1 MPKQTNLELK
11 VGAFV
16 LIAIGCLT
24 VAILSVGNFSF
35 FERGQKLN
43 VIFGYANGLKKA
55 APVRLAGVEAGT
67 VKDINILTEGNQ
79 LKVNV
84 ELIIDEG
91 ITIPVDST
99 ISINQLGLLGEKY
112 IEITPGVSQQ
122 AIKEQGRVTGVD
134 PVPVDR
140 ITQRIDSMTAQLEK
154 TMNGINN
161 GLLTDQNTKSVTDI
175 LTGIKNIV
183 NEIQQGRGTLGMFLY
198 NPNIYKNLDEL
209 SGDLKNHPWKLLYRP
224 KPMKKQ

>member
-1 MPKQTNLELK
+1 MPKETNLELK

-24 VAILSVGNFSF
+24 VAILSIGNFSF
-35 FERGQKLN
+35 FERGQKMN

-55 APVRLAGVEAGT
+55 GPVRLAGVEAGHIT
-67 VKDINILTEGNQ
+67 DIEILNESGEI
-79 LKVNV
+79 KVRV
-84 ELIIDEG
+84 ELFIEHG
-91 ITIPVDST
+91 IQVPVDST

-112 IEITPGVSQQ
+112 VEITPGRSEQLISQD
-122 AIKEQGRVTGVD
+122 GRVRGID
-134 PVPVDR
+134 PVPIDR
-140 ITQRIDSMTAQLEK
+140 ITQRIDGMTAKLEK
-154 TMNGINN
+154 TMDGINN
-161 GLLTDQNTKSVTDI
+161 GLLTPQNTQSVTDI

-209 SGDLKNHPWKLLYRP
+209 STDLKNNPWKLLYRP
-224 KPMKKQ
+224 KPAKK

>member
-1 MPKQTNLELK
+1 MPKETNLELK

-35 FERGQKLN
+35 FEKGKKLD
-43 VIFGYANGLKKA
+43 VIFGFANGLKKA
-55 APVRLAGVEAGT
+55 APVRLAGVEAGL
-67 VKDINILTEGNQ
+67 VKSIDILTEGNEM
-79 LKVNV
+79 KVKV
-84 ELIIDEG
+84 ELLIDDG
-91 ITIPVDST
+91 IAIPADSN

-112 IEITPGVSQQ
+112 VEVTPGKSQQ
-122 AIKEQGRVTGVD
+122 MIQQGGRVLGVD

-154 TMNGINN
+154 TMHGINN
-161 GLLTDQNTKSVTDI
+161 GI
-175 LTGIKNIV
+175 LTQENTRSLSEILSGVKNIV
-183 NEIQQGRGTLGMFLY
+183 NEIQQGKGTLGMFLY

-209 SGDLKNHPWKLLYRP
+209 SSDLKTNPWKLLYRP
-224 KPMKKQ
+224 KPGKK

>member
-1 MPKQTNLELK
+1 MPKETNLELK

-35 FERGQKLN
+35 FEKGKKLD
-43 VIFGYANGLKKA
+43 VIFGFANGLKKA
-55 APVRLAGVEAGT
+55 APVRLAGVEAGL
-67 VKDINILTEGNQ
+67 VKSIDILTEGNEM
-79 LKVNV
+79 KVKV
-84 ELIIDEG
+84 ELLIDDG
-91 ITIPVDST
+91 IAIPADSN

-112 IEITPGVSQQ
+112 VEVTPGKSQQ
-122 AIKEQGRVTGVD
+122 MIQQGGRVLGVD

-154 TMNGINN
+154 TMHGINN
-161 GLLTDQNTKSVTDI
+161 GI
-175 LTGIKNIV
+175 LTQENTRSLSEILSGVKNIV
-183 NEIQQGRGTLGMFLY
+183 NEIQQGKGTLGMFLY

-209 SGDLKNHPWKLLYRP
+209 SSDLKTNPWKLLYRP
-224 KPMKKQ
+224 KSGKK

>member
-1 MPKQTNLELK
+1 MPKETNLELK

-35 FERGQKLN
+35 FEKGKKLS

-55 APVRLAGVEAGT
+55 APVRLAGVEAGL
-67 VKDINILTEGNQ
+67 VKNIDILTEGNET
-79 LKVNV
+79 KVKV
-84 ELIIDEG
+84 ELLINDAIG
-91 ITIPVDST
+91 IPADSS

-112 IEITPGVSQQ
+112 VEVTPGKSQQ
-122 AIKEQGRVTGVD
+122 MIQDGGRVMGID

-154 TMNGINN
+154 TMHGINN
-161 GLLTDQNTKSVTDI
+161 GI
-175 LTGIKNIV
+175 LTQENTRSLSEILSGVKNIV
-183 NEIQQGRGTLGMFLY
+183 NEIQQGKGTLGMFLY
-198 NPNIYKNLDEL
+198 NP
-209 SGDLKNHPWKLLYRP
+209 KL
-224 KPMKKQ
+224 

>member
-24 VAILSVGNFSF
+24 VAVLSIGNFSF
-35 FERGQKLN
+35 FERGRKLN

-79 LKVNV
+79 MKVNV
-84 ELIIDEG
+84 QLVIDEG

-112 IEITPGVSQQ
+112 VEVTPGVSQQ
-122 AIKEQGRVTGVD
+122 AIQDQGRVIGVD

-161 GLLTDQNTKSVTDI
+161 GLLTEQNTKSVTDI

-183 NEIQQGRGTLGMFLY
+183 DEIQQGRGTLGMFLY

-224 KPMKKQ
+224 KRKNP

>member
-134 PVPVDR
+134 PVPVD
-140 ITQRIDSMTAQLEK
+140 
-154 TMNGINN
+154 
-161 GLLTDQNTKSVTDI
+161 
-175 LTGIKNIV
+175 
-183 NEIQQGRGTLGMFLY
+183 
-198 NPNIYKNLDEL
+198 
-209 SGDLKNHPWKLLYRP
+209 
-224 KPMKKQ
+224 

>member
-1 MPKQTNLELK
+1 MPKETNLELK

-24 VAILSVGNFSF
+24 VAILSIGNFSF
-35 FERGQKLN
+35 FEKGKKLN

-55 APVRLAGVEAGT
+55 APVRLAGVEAGR
-67 VKDINILTEGNQ
+67 VRNIDILTEGNEM
-79 LKVNV
+79 KVKV
-84 ELIIDEG
+84 ELLIDEG
-91 ITIPVDST
+91 IGIPADSS

-112 IEITPGVSQQ
+112 VEVTPGKSQQ
-122 AIKEQGRVTGVD
+122 MIQEGGRVMGID

-161 GLLTDQNTKSVTDI
+161 GLLTEENTRSVSDI
-175 LTGIKNIV
+175 LTGVKNIV
-183 NEIQQGRGTLGMFLY
+183 DEIQQGKGTLGMFLY

-209 SGDLKNHPWKLLYRP
+209 SSDLKTNPWKLLYRP
-224 KPMKKQ
+224 KTGKK

>member
-1 MPKQTNLELK
+1 MPKETNLELK

-35 FERGQKLN
+35 FERGRKLN

-55 APVRLAGVEAGT
+55 APVRLAGVEAGL
-67 VKDINILTEGNQ
+67 VKDIAILTDGNQ
-79 LKVNV
+79 MKVKV
-84 ELIIDEG
+84 EMLIDEE
-91 ITIPVDST
+91 IVIPVDSS

-112 IEITPGVSQQ
+112 VEITPGVSQQ
-122 AIKEQGRVTGVD
+122 VIQEGGSVKGLD

-161 GLLTDQNTKSVTDI
+161 GLLTEQNTKSMTEI
-175 LTGIKNIV
+175 LTGIRNIV
-183 NEIQQGRGTLGMFLY
+183 DEIQQGRGTLGMFLY

-209 SGDLKNHPWKLLYRP
+209 SSDLKNNPWKLLYRP
-224 KPMKKQ
+224 KPGKK

>member
-1 MPKQTNLELK
+1 MPKETNLELK

-24 VAILSVGNFSF
+24 VAVLSIGNFSF
-35 FERGQKLN
+35 FEKGKKLS

-55 APVRLAGVEAGT
+55 APVRLAGVEAGR
-67 VKDINILTEGNQ
+67 VKNIDILTEGNEM
-79 LKVNV
+79 KVKV
-84 ELIIDEG
+84 ELLIDEG
-91 ITIPVDST
+91 IGIPGDSS

-112 IEITPGVSQQ
+112 VEVTPGKSQQ
-122 AIKEQGRVTGVD
+122 MIQDGGRVMGID

-161 GLLTDQNTKSVTDI
+161 GLLTEENTRSVSDI
-175 LTGIKNIV
+175 LTGVKNII

-209 SGDLKNHPWKLLYRP
+209 SSDLKTNPWKLLYRP
-224 KPMKKQ
+224 KAGKK

>member
-1 MPKQTNLELK
+1 MPKETNLELK

-24 VAILSVGNFSF
+24 VAILSIGNFSF
-35 FERGQKLN
+35 FERGQKLS
-43 VIFGYANGLKKA
+43 VIFGYANGVKKA
-55 APVRLAGVEAGT
+55 APVRLAGVEAGII
-67 VKDINILTEGNQ
+67 KNIDIITEGSAM
-79 LKVNV
+79 KVKV
-84 ELIIDEG
+84 ELLIDEG
-91 ITIPVDST
+91 IKIPVDSK

-112 IEITPGVSQQ
+112 VEVTPGQSPQMIQDGGQVL
-122 AIKEQGRVTGVD
+122 GLD

-154 TMNGINN
+154 TMHGINE
-161 GLLTDQNTKSVTDI
+161 GLLTEQNTQSVTDI

-209 SGDLKNHPWKLLYRP
+209 SADLKNNPWKLLYRP
-224 KPMKKQ
+224 KPGKK

>member
-1 MPKQTNLELK
+1 MPKETNLELK

-35 FERGQKLN
+35 FEKGKKLS

-55 APVRLAGVEAGT
+55 APVRLAGVEAGR
-67 VKDINILTEGNQ
+67 VKNIDILTEGNEM
-79 LKVNV
+79 KVKV
-84 ELIIDEG
+84 ELLIDDG
-91 ITIPVDST
+91 IGIPADSS

-112 IEITPGVSQQ
+112 VEVTPGKSQQ
-122 AIKEQGRVTGVD
+122 MIQEGGRVMGID

-154 TMNGINN
+154 TMHGINN
-161 GLLTDQNTKSVTDI
+161 GILTQENTRSLSEI
-175 LTGIKNIV
+175 LTGVKNIV
-183 NEIQQGRGTLGMFLY
+183 NEIQQGKGTLGMFLY

-209 SGDLKNHPWKLLYRP
+209 SSDLKTNPWKLLYRP
-224 KPMKKQ
+224 KAGKK

>member
-1 MPKQTNLELK
+1 MPKETNLELK

-35 FERGQKLN
+35 FEKGKKLS

-55 APVRLAGVEAGT
+55 APVRLAGVEAGR
-67 VKDINILTEGNQ
+67 VKSIDILTEGNEM
-79 LKVNV
+79 KVKV
-84 ELIIDEG
+84 ELLIDDG
-91 ITIPVDST
+91 IGIPADSN

-112 IEITPGVSQQ
+112 VEVTPGKSQQ
-122 AIKEQGRVTGVD
+122 LIQEGGRVMGVD

-161 GLLTDQNTKSVTDI
+161 GLLTEQNTKSVSDI
-175 LTGIKNIV
+175 LTGVKNIID
-183 NEIQQGRGTLGMFLY
+183 EIQQGRGTLGMFLY

-209 SGDLKNHPWKLLYRP
+209 SSDLKTNPWKLLYRP
-224 KPMKKQ
+224 KPGKK